1 MRPSYVRH
9 RAAMIF
15 LRGLIWSLIGLIY
28 APLFLGL
35 LAIFRDLGFCHAAF
49 VPAAALA
56 STAGA
61 IFYGARQVGVAGT
74 MIGLAITSVVLVSK
88 PDVLGL
94 WGTVCLAVVIGA
106 VIGWWMKFPARC
118 SLQVPAKAVAGLT
131 TGALCG
137 GIMAVAESLHPF
149 DFRAASSLAF
159 LVSVNGI
166 LYVSTVSWWVRR
178 AVARGNRS
186 CDHIEG
192 AVVALMAG
200 LAAGG
205 LWIGAAPLIDIS
217 ATNLGVAMMDLES
230 DLPLAIFG
238 AVFGGALAGILL
250 EVFGFR
256 WVHEG

>member
-15 LRGLIWSLIGLIY
+15 LRGLIWSLVGLIY

-35 LAIFRDLGFCHAAF
+35 LAIFRNLGFCHAAF

-61 IFYGARQVGVAGT
+61 IFYGARQVGVVGT
-74 MIGLAITSVVLVSK
+74 MIGLAITSVVLVTK

-94 WGTVCLAVVIGA
+94 WGTVGLAAVAGA
-106 VIGWWMKFPARC
+106 VIGWWIKFPERC

-137 GIMAVAESLHPF
+137 GIMALAESLHPF

-178 AVARGNRS
+178 AAARGNRS
-186 CDHIEG
+186 CDDIEVI
-192 AVVALMAG
+192 VVALMAG

-205 LWIGAAPLIDIS
+205 LWIGAAPLIAIS
-217 ATNLGVAMMDLES
+217 AAGLDVALVDLET
-230 DLPLAIFG
+230 DLPLAVFG

-250 EVFGFR
+250 EAFKFR

>member
-94 WGTVCLAVVIGA
+94 
-106 VIGWWMKFPARC
+106 
-118 SLQVPAKAVAGLT
+118 
-131 TGALCG
+131 
-137 GIMAVAESLHPF
+137 
-149 DFRAASSLAF
+149 
-159 LVSVNGI
+159 
-166 LYVSTVSWWVRR
+166 
-178 AVARGNRS
+178 
-186 CDHIEG
+186 
-192 AVVALMAG
+192 
-200 LAAGG
+200 
-205 LWIGAAPLIDIS
+205 
-217 ATNLGVAMMDLES
+217 
-230 DLPLAIFG
+230 
-238 AVFGGALAGILL
+238 
-250 EVFGFR
+250 
-256 WVHEG
+256 